1 MKYLIN
7 VLASISVVLNTITGG
22 SYRNTFS
29 ARVGYQSFVNN
40 KKWAKF
46 AERVIDSLP
55 FFDERHCF
63 DEYQNERD
71 TFRQEQA

>member
-29 ARVGYQSFVNN
+29 ARCGYLSYV
-40 KKWAKF
+40 KHT
-46 AERVIDSLP
+46 RMGVILVKTIDTLLW
-55 FFDERHCF
+55 FDKDHCYK
-63 DEYQNERD
+63 EYLNEKD
-71 TFRQEQA
+71 VF